1 MACGRAGKAIF
12 QGAARSCGLRRLRA
26 CRDHPR
32 ASVKDSRQG
41 RLGGCATADSPAL
54 FRNFFWRNRPQ
65 KHKTRLGGGVGVPA
79 KTARWLEHFGRALS
93 GSGVLSIARGTQRRS
108 ARRIFGHPWMRR
120 AALDGSLAAFLNPS
134 LATPEHAVAVEGWI
148 SRSSVIIINPA
159 MPPEQDR
166 RRTERTQKR
175 RKINAGV
182 RSRPFSLFQA

>member
-41 RLGGCATADSPAL
+41 RLGGCAAADSPAL

-108 ARRIFGHPWMRR
+108 ARRIFGHRVDAPRR
-120 AALDGSLAAFLNPS
+120 PRRGALPRFLTRRLPRPSARWHRSKGGSS
-134 LATPEHAVAVEGWI
+134 E
-148 SRSSVIIINPA
+148 
-159 MPPEQDR
+159 
-166 RRTERTQKR
+166 
-175 RKINAGV
+175 
-182 RSRPFSLFQA
+182 